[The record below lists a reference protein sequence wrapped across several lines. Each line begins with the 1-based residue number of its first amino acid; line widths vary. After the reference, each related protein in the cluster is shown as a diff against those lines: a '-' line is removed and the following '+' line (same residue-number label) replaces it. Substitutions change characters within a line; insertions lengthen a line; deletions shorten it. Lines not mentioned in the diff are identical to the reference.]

1 MEGDSP
7 SFAIQACGGAFFII
21 GRAASPVWRGTPKA
35 PLLHAT

>member
-7 SFAIQACGGAFFII
+7 SFAIQARGGAFFIT
-21 GRAASPVWRGTPKA
+21 GTASPARRGTRKA